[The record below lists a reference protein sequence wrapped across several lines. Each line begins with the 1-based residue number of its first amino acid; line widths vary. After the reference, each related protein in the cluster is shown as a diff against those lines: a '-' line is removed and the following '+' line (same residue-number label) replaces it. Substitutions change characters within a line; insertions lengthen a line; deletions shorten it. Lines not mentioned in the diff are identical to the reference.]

1 MGRGNS
7 VGELSQDVR
16 IGALALS
23 SASIVAPPNTQ
34 VSLLSADAPPRHW
47 FTGSPDPQR
56 SIFKPF
62 LLSPGAPL
70 DGSTHTAAL
79 PAARNPPTALWQ
91 AWQRTYEQKG
101 GRRPAAAA
109 LRELEERGLAE
120 DGGSALSWATA
131 VEEELRLY
139 GS

>member
-1 MGRGNS
+1 M
-7 VGELSQDVR
+7 
-16 IGALALS
+16 
-23 SASIVAPPNTQ
+23 
-34 VSLLSADAPPRHW
+34 SLLSADAPPRHW

-62 LLSPGAPL
+62 LLRPGAPL
-70 DGSTHTAAL
+70 DGSPHTAAL

-91 AWQRTYEQKG
+91 AWQRACEQKG
-101 GRRPAAAA
+101 GRGRPPAAT
-109 LRELEERGLAE
+109 LRELEARGLA
-120 DGGSALSWATA
+120 DGSSLSWAAA